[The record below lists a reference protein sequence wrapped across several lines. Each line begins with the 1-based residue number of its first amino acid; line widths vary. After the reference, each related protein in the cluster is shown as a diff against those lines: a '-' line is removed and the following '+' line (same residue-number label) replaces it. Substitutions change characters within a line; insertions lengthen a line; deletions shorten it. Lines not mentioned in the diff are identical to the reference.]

1 MKGVEKVHSKI
12 GFWAML
18 IGGAG
23 LDGPDSTICT
33 VIMIVGLIICWKE
46 SKKIDV
52 ATAK

>member
-1 MKGVEKVHSKI
+1 MRAKI
-12 GFWAML
+12 GFLALL

-33 VIMIVGLIICWKE
+33 VIMLVGLIICLIE

-52 ATAK
+52 PADQSRNVY